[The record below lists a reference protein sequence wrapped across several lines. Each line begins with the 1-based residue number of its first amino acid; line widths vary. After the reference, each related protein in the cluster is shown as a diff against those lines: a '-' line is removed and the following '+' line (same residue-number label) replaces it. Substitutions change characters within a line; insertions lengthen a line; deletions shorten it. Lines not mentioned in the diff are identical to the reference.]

1 MIDNKGCVI
10 WLFCFHISII
20 SFIRVQLYLYDLYA
34 VCDLN
39 SKTSATTCATCHI
52 GDWCYSAEYH
62 PSTVS
67 VSTTKA
73 TRQQHTKPSAPKAQI
88 QEMGIFHFY
97 YTW

>member
-39 SKTSATTCATCHI
+39 SKT
-52 GDWCYSAEYH
+52 
-62 PSTVS
+62 
-67 VSTTKA
+67 K
-73 TRQQHTKPSAPKAQI
+73 TRGHSRKP
-88 QEMGIFHFY
+88 FL
-97 YTW
+97 T